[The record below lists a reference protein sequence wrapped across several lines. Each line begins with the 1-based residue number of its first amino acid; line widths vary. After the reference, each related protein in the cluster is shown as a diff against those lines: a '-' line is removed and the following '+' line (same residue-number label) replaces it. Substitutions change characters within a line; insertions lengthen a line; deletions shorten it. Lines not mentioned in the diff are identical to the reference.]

1 MTGLSKMDISKL
13 AYEKIDEKYS
23 KAKYLGLE
31 CVMDTQT
38 GYINAT
44 KFCTAASDGKKRFDN
59 YLRSDRYKNLIT
71 EYTEEEGSTRYRGDL
86 VIQVTTGVNEF
97 RGTYFNPDLL
107 LDLASWVSAAAYK
120 RASAIVM
127 NALVRERDDEIRAL
141 KGDKCDLVKMLETES
156 AERRAA
162 EKRAEDML
170 LKMTL
175 QNEKT
180 HIKLEETS
188 EKLDD
193 AKIDNKK
200 LKVTLKR
207 VEKIVEVV
215 AEHVVPPAQLKKL
228 HEQVTLTRVVNDKGL
243 DEYKISCTQQ
253 GGAAKARKEIL
264 KKYPNAVIIKQIK
277 PNANAKNF
285 KHLLKEKYGSGK
297 TPKVKINNQTITLMA
312 GVTEDDLKVF
322 ADEVIETAKAFG
334 SDEDE

>member
-1 MTGLSKMDISKL
+1 
-13 AYEKIDEKYS
+13 
-23 KAKYLGLE
+23 
-31 CVMDTQT
+31 
-38 GYINAT
+38 
-44 KFCTAASDGKKRFDN
+44 
-59 YLRSDRYKNLIT
+59 
-71 EYTEEEGSTRYRGDL
+71 
-86 VIQVTTGVNEF
+86 
-97 RGTYFNPDLL
+97 
-107 LDLASWVSAAAYK
+107 
-120 RASAIVM
+120 M
-127 NALVRERDDEIRAL
+127 NALVKERDDKIRERDGEIRAL
-141 KGDKCDLVKMLETES
+141 KGDKCDLVKMMQES
-156 AERRAA
+156 EKKREESEKKREESEKKREEA

-180 HIKLEETS
+180 HIKLDETS

-215 AEHVVPPAQLKKL
+215 AEHVVPPAKLTKL
-228 HEQVTLTRVVNDKGL
+228 HEQVTLTKVVNDKGL
-243 DEYKISCTQQ
+243 NEYKISCTQQ

-264 KKYPNAVIIKQIK
+264 KKYPDAVIIKQIK

-297 TPKVKINNQTITLMA
+297 TPKLKINNQTITLLA
-312 GVTEDDLKVF
+312 GVTEDELKVF

-334 SDEDE
+334 SDDDE

>member
-1 MTGLSKMDISKL
+1 MDITKL
-13 AYEKIDEKYS
+13 AYEKINERYS

-44 KFCTAASDGKKRFDN
+44 KFCTAASGGKKRFDN
-59 YLRSDRYKNLIT
+59 YLRSDRYKNLIA
-71 EYTEEEGSTRYRGDL
+71 EYTEEESSPHFR
-86 VIQVTTGVNEF
+86 VEPSIQVTDGSYEL
-97 RGTYFNPDLL
+97 RGTYFNPKLL
-107 LDLASWVSAAAYK
+107 LDLASWVSAAAYT
-120 RASAIVM
+120 RASEIVM
-127 NALVRERDDEIRAL
+127 NALVRERDDEIRRL
-141 KGDKCDLVKMLETES
+141 EGKNCDLVKMMEES
-156 AERRAA
+156 EKKREEA

-170 LKMTL
+170 SKMIL

-180 HIKLEETS
+180 HIKLDETS

-207 VEKIVEVV
+207 VVKIVEVV
-215 AEHVVPPAQLKKL
+215 AEHVVPPAKLTKL
-228 HEQVTLTRVVNDKGL
+228 HEQVTLTKVVNDKGL
-243 DEYKISCTQQ
+243 NEYKISCTQQ

-264 KKYPNAVIIKQIK
+264 KKYPDAVIIKQIK

-297 TPKVKINNQTITLMA
+297 TPKLKINNQTITLLA
-312 GVTEDDLKVF
+312 GVTEDELKVF

-334 SDEDE
+334 SDDDE

>member
-1 MTGLSKMDISKL
+1 MTGPSNMDITKL
-13 AYEKIDEKYS
+13 AYEKINERYS
-23 KAKYLGLE
+23 KAKYGDFN
-31 CVMDTQT
+31 VIMDTT
-38 GYINAT
+38 NGYINAT
-44 KFCTAASDGKKRFDN
+44 KLCADGNKQFKN
-59 YLRSDRYKNLIT
+59 WLQNKSNKESQLMTYSLTGGQNNLI
-71 EYTEEEGSTRYRGDL
+71 
-86 VIQVTTGVNEF
+86 
-97 RGTYFNPDLL
+97 RGTYVHHKLIPHV
-107 LDLASWVSAAAYK
+107 AAWVSVEFADK
-120 RASAIVM
+120 VSDII
-127 NALVRERDDEIRAL
+127 NSFLVRERDDEIRAL
-141 KGDKCDLVKMLETES
+141 KGDKCDLVKMMQES
-156 AERRAA
+156 EKKREESDKKREEA

-180 HIKLEETS
+180 HIKLDETSEKLNETS

-215 AEHVVPPAQLKKL
+215 AEHVVPPAKLTKL

-243 DEYKISCTQQ
+243 NEYKISCTQQ

-264 KKYPNAVIIKQIK
+264 KKYPDAVIIKQIK

-297 TPKVKINNQTITLMA
+297 TPKLKINNQTITLLA
-312 GVTEDDLKVF
+312 GVTEDELKVF

-334 SDEDE
+334 SDDE

>member
-1 MTGLSKMDISKL
+1 
-13 AYEKIDEKYS
+13 
-23 KAKYLGLE
+23 
-31 CVMDTQT
+31 
-38 GYINAT
+38 
-44 KFCTAASDGKKRFDN
+44 
-59 YLRSDRYKNLIT
+59 
-71 EYTEEEGSTRYRGDL
+71 
-86 VIQVTTGVNEF
+86 
-97 RGTYFNPDLL
+97 
-107 LDLASWVSAAAYK
+107 
-120 RASAIVM
+120 
-127 NALVRERDDEIRAL
+127 
-141 KGDKCDLVKMLETES
+141 
-156 AERRAA
+156 
-162 EKRAEDML
+162 ML

-180 HIKLEETS
+180 HIKLDETS

-215 AEHVVPPAQLKKL
+215 AEHVVPPVKLKKL

-334 SDEDE
+334 SDDDE